1 MSEKSQGIS
10 LIDSSLK
17 EVKTLSYSF
26 LWHCEQTT
34 GPPLHT
40 PLPSKSLCES
50 VRAVTDLIK
59 FSKAIEMEQ
68 NQNIKMLSKP
78 NLTQPDISLGL
89 NPWY

>member
-1 MSEKSQGIS
+1 MSEKSWEIS

-26 LWHCEQTT
+26 LWHCKQTT

-40 PLPSKSLCES
+40 PLPPKSLCES
-50 VRAVTDLIK
+50 VRAVTDIIN

-89 NPWY
+89 NPWC

>member
-1 MSEKSQGIS
+1 MREKSRGIS

-40 PLPSKSLCES
+40 PLPPKSLCES
-50 VRAVTDLIK
+50 VRAVTDI
-59 FSKAIEMEQ
+59 
-68 NQNIKMLSKP
+68 
-78 NLTQPDISLGL
+78 
-89 NPWY
+89 